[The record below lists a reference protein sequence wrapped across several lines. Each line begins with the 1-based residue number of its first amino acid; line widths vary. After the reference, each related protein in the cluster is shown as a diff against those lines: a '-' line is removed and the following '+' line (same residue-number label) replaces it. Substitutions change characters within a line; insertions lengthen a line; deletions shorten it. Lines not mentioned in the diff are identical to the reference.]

1 MLQAQFEIVL
11 IAAVVAANC
20 ALVGG
25 FLVLRRMAL
34 MSDAIS
40 HAILFGIVLMFFV
53 VESTTSPLLILAA
66 TLTGVLTVLLVEALT
81 RTRLVKEDAAIGL
94 VFPLLFSLGVIL
106 ITRYASNVHLDVDAV
121 LLGELAFAPFNR
133 MVLFGIDVGPQA
145 LWLALAVGAIN
156 LLFITLFYK
165 ELKLATFDAGL
176 AAALGFSPVL
186 IHYGLMTLVSVT
198 AVSSF
203 EAVGTV
209 LVVALMIAP
218 PAAAYLLTDRLLRML
233 ALSVVIAILSAMMGF
248 ALARVLDA
256 SIAGSMATMTG
267 IAFLLALLF
276 APQRGLVRKWLRRR
290 QQRRQFAG
298 EMLVVHLS
306 QHEGDP
312 AFAQESTVEHMARHM
327 RWPEGFGEVVASQL
341 TRQGLV
347 RPLDGGS
354 RLALTETGRALAQE
368 VILR

>member
-1 MLQAQFEIVL
+1 VLQAQFEIVL
-11 IAAVVAANC
+11 IASVVAASC
-20 ALVGG
+20 ALVGS

-53 VESTTSPLLILAA
+53 VESTTSPLLIVAA

-81 RTRLVKEDAAIGL
+81 RTQLVKEDAAIGL

-121 LLGELAFAPFNR
+121 LLGEIAFAPFSR
-133 MVLFGIDVGPQA
+133 VLVFGIDIGPQA
-145 LWLALAVGAIN
+145 LWLALGVGVLN
-156 LLFITLFYK
+156 LTFIVLFYK

-176 AAALGFSPVL
+176 AAALGFSPAL
-186 IHYGLMTLVSVT
+186 IHYALMTLVSVT

-203 EAVGTV
+203 EAAGTV

-218 PAAAYLLTDRLLRML
+218 PAAAYLLTDRLPVML
-233 ALSVVIAILSAMMGF
+233 GLSAGIGVLSAVTGF

-256 SIAGSMATMTG
+256 SIAGSMATMAG
-267 IAFLLALLF
+267 VAFLVALLF
-276 APQRGLVRKWLRRR
+276 APRRGLVRKWVRGRS
-290 QQRRQFAG
+290 QKRQFAG
-298 EMLVVHLS
+298 EMLLVHLS

-312 AFAQESTVEHMARHM
+312 ALAGEATIGHMSRHM
-327 RWPEGFGEVVASQL
+327 RWPEGFGQDVVKY
-341 TRQGLV
+341 LV
-347 RPLDGGS
+347 REGLISRSNGS
-354 RLALTETGRALAQE
+354 LALTPGGRE
-368 VILR
+368 VARRVMLR